1 MCGSRLIENFA
12 EDKKTIVYLA
22 SLKTPHPILPSQL
35 WSGYNHTY
43 LSKLRRD
50 SIGADFQSV
59 RKLTNYFTSEAQ
71 TKKSIADI
79 GISAPSA
86 KLI

>member
-1 MCGSRLIENFA
+1 MHIAVLDDYPITSCLHNPLISSDDDHLE
-12 EDKKTIVYLA
+12 
-22 SLKTPHPILPSQL
+22 
-35 WSGYNHTY
+35 
-43 LSKLRRD
+43 
-50 SIGADFQSV
+50 
-59 RKLTNYFTSEAQ
+59 FTSEAQ